1 MPIEYKKPLP
11 SPTALDAPFWQAAKA
26 DELRLQKCVDC
37 GKIWYPPSFGC
48 PQCLSNN
55 YEWAKMSGKG
65 KIWSWVV
72 FHQLYFQSYSED
84 IPYNVIVVQLE
95 EGPLMTSNMVAVKNE
110 DIKCDMPVEVV
121 FDAVT
126 SEISLPKFKLAP

>member
-1 MPIEYKKPLP
+1 MTKEYKKPLP

-26 DELRLQKCVDC
+26 GELRLQKCSDC
-37 GKIWYPPSFGC
+37 GNIWYPPSFGC

-55 YEWAKMSGKG
+55 YAWTRMSGKG

-72 FHQLYFQSYSED
+72 FYQRYFQSFSED

-95 EGPLMTSNMVAVKNE
+95 EGPLMTSNIVDLKNE
-110 DIKCDMPVEVV
+110 EIKCDMPVEIV
-121 FDAVT
+121 FDPVT
-126 SEISLPKFKLAP
+126 SEISLPKFRLAR

>member
-1 MPIEYKKPLP
+1 MTTEYKKPLP

-26 DELRLQKCVDC
+26 GELRLQKCADC
-37 GKIWYPPSFGC
+37 GYIWYPPSFGC
-48 PQCLSNN
+48 PKCLSTN

-72 FHQLYFQSYSED
+72 FHQLYFQSFSEE

-95 EGPLMTSNMVAVKNE
+95 EGPLMTSNMVEIKNE

-126 SEISLPKFKLAP
+126 PEITLPKFKLAS

>member
-1 MPIEYKKPLP
+1 MTKEYKKPLP

-26 DELRLQKCVDC
+26 GELRLQKCVDC
-37 GKIWYPPSFGC
+37 GNVWYPPSFGC
-48 PQCLSNN
+48 PRCLSDN

-72 FHQLYFQSYSED
+72 FHQLYFQSFSED

-95 EGPLMTSNMVAVKNE
+95 EGPLMISNMVEVKNE
-110 DIKCDMPVEVV
+110 NIRCDMPVEVV
-121 FDAVT
+121 FDSVT
-126 SEISLPKFKLAP
+126 SDISLPKFKPAP